1 MIRTLGPVIGEML
14 STVRA
19 APANTTGTPSNSVSG
34 EVTDMSNAAGLFMHQ
49 LGRRISAGMVRR

>member
-19 APANTTGTPSNSVSG
+19 APANTTPSNSVSG
-34 EVTDMSNAAGLFMHQ
+34 QVTDMSNAAGLFMHQ